1 LKAFANMDRQADIAK
16 MLQELHASFL
26 KGNEYDEGDLLFY
39 RINYRLAEAFGLAK
53 EEAEKFHAAYH
64 DSNNPRRVSQG
75 YCDTCSKVVTI
86 VPVIY
91 GIQDSD
97 MERMEAAEG
106 EGRLILGDTSSV
118 RQGGKVAMFGCKTCR
133 SLLPKY
139 GTL

>member
-1 LKAFANMDRQADIAK
+1 MDAFASVDRQADISK

-64 DSNNPRRVSQG
+64 DDGNPRRISQG
-75 YCDTCSKVVTI
+75 HCDACGRVVTI
-86 VPVIY
+86 IPVIY
-91 GIQDSD
+91 GVQESD
-97 MERMEAAEG
+97 MEKMKAAEG
-106 EGRLILGDTSSV
+106 EGRLIVGDIGTV
-118 RQGGKVAMFGCKTCR
+118 RQGEKVAMFGCKTCR